1 MLDKNVHMMNA
12 GMRLF
17 ETEKPFGTV
26 LGGIKTEMAQFGK
39 VSRTN
44 EIDRNALPVATADC
58 DLFLDR
64 STKLKYK
71 YLSCKLEDAGTVGK
85 TEEGEDIHRYAASLK
100 EGNKNTNTGIYV
112 AFALI
117 IIWGMLGWFISEG
130 NALIVVLFLLVG
142 LFGAWIQLRPDK
154 GSVKIVD
161 QLLDTFADGK

>member
-1 MLDKNVHMMNA
+1 MIDSTVHMMDA

-26 LGGIKTEMAQFGK
+26 LGGIKTEMAQFGR
-39 VSRTN
+39 VLRTN
-44 EIDRNALPVATADC
+44 EIDRDALPAAAADC

-64 STKLKYK
+64 SSRFKSRYIT
-71 YLSCKLEDAGTVGK
+71 CKVEDAGIVGK
-85 TEEGEDIHRYAASLK
+85 TADGEDIHRYAASLK
-100 EGNKNTNTGIYV
+100 EGNKNTNVGIYV
-112 AFALI
+112 AAALI

-130 NALIVVLFLLVG
+130 NGLIVIIFLLVG

-154 GSVKIVD
+154 GSVKIVN